1 MLEQHKSDHDVIFTS
16 ITLRLDVKMEN
27 GEGHTTEIMTQDRKD

>member
-16 ITLRLDVKMEN
+16 ITLRLDVKMEK
-27 GEGHTTEIMTQDRKD
+27 EGHTTEIMTQDRKD